1 MLAEMLGSSVLRHII
16 DVTAEAEE
24 GSPQS
29 KLPPL
34 DDLSKTLGVSRGKL
48 REELIAA
55 EACGIVDMRPG
66 DGTYIRPFEFYTPIR
81 TVVLYSI
88 AQDRGNFQRFYE
100 LRTHLESGL
109 FVRAVSKLTPED
121 RAELHRI
128 ADRAEL
134 RLSRRPPEIPH
145 REHRDFHL
153 LAFAR
158 LDNEFVRGLL
168 RVYWDAYEAVGFHM
182 YFDYAYY
189 EDMWTSH
196 SAIADAIDAEDSV
209 RARDIL
215 VQHFTLLSNRLQGTD
230 P

>member
-88 AQDRGNFQRFYE
+88 AQDRGN
-100 LRTHLESGL
+100 
-109 FVRAVSKLTPED
+109 K
-121 RAELHRI
+121 I
-128 ADRAEL
+128 
-134 RLSRRPPEIPH
+134 
-145 REHRDFHL
+145 
-153 LAFAR
+153 
-158 LDNEFVRGLL
+158 N
-168 RVYWDAYEAVGFHM
+168 
-182 YFDYAYY
+182 
-189 EDMWTSH
+189 
-196 SAIADAIDAEDSV
+196 
-209 RARDIL
+209 
-215 VQHFTLLSNRLQGTD
+215 
-230 P
+230 